1 MLIKLPLFYGNGK
14 VKTHLVP
21 SLNVMLAEHF
31 RKRMARKKLLT
42 ILCAQMQLEAIK
54 GSFSVCYTSYRVRP
68 LDVIDN
74 LGASLKTIMD
84 VLQDLKLIGGDSR
97 EFITERNIETIQV
110 KVKTKAEEHFTLEI
124 LPIIDKGGEREFY

>member
-1 MLIKLPLFYGNGK
+1 MLIKLPLFYGSGK

-21 SLNVMLAEHF
+21 SLNVMLSEHF

-54 GSFSVCYTSYRVRP
+54 GSFSVCYISHRVRLLDP
-68 LDVIDN
+68 LDN
-74 LGASLKTIMD
+74 LGASIKSIMD
-84 VLQDLKLIGGDSR
+84 VLQDLKLIEGDSLQ
-97 EFITERNIETIQV
+97 FIKSIESNQV

-124 LPIIDKGGEREFY
+124 LPIINKGKEREFY

>member
-1 MLIKLPLFYGNGK
+1 MLIKLPLFYGSGK

-21 SLNVMLAEHF
+21 SLNVMLSEHF

-42 ILCAQMQLEAIK
+42 ILCAQMQLEPII
-54 GSFSVCYTSYRVRP
+54 GEFSVCYISHRIRL
-68 LDVIDN
+68 LDALDN
-74 LGASLKTIMD
+74 CGASLKTIMD

-124 LPIIDKGGEREFY
+124 LPIINKGKEREFY